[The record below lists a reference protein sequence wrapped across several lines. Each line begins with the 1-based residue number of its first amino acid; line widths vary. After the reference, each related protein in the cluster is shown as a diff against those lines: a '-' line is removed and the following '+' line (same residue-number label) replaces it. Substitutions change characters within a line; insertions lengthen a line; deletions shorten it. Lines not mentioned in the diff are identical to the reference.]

1 MKKRGVWEGL
11 LVLLKMGF
19 DAKYTSRCGERV
31 GFIFENFDGGD
42 SGTVRYN
49 GKELKSLFCA
59 VCGGA
64 GVHVV
69 MGLVM

>member
-19 DAKYTSRCGERV
+19 DAKYTSRWGERV

-49 GKELKSLFCA
+49 GKES
-59 VCGGA
+59 CGLCF
-64 GVHVV
+64 VPFVV
-69 MGLVM
+69 VLVFT

>member
-11 LVLLKMGF
+11 LILLKMGF
-19 DAKYTSRCGERV
+19 DAKYTSRWGERV

-49 GKELKSLFCA
+49 GKEL
-59 VCGGA
+59 
-64 GVHVV
+64 
-69 MGLVM
+69 